1 MSPLQILSA
10 QGTPSGELELTPS
23 LAAQEIKPH
32 LIHEVV
38 TQELAAR
45 RSGSASTKTRA
56 DVRGGGAKPWK
67 QKGTGRARQGSIRSP
82 QWVGGGVVFGPHP
95 RTFGGKVNRKVQ
107 LQAWRGAL
115 KAHVERGS
123 MAVVEVL
130 GWDAPSTKTASAFLA
145 KTPEGLQARP
155 LLVVVDALDSTV
167 AKSFRNIRDVYVLES
182 WELETVDVMAARSL
196 LVERAAWDRLAAIGE
211 PRPPAGEAS
220 E

>member
-1 MSPLQILSA
+1 MSPLQILGA
-10 QGTPSGELELTPS
+10 QGAATGNLDLTAA
-23 LAAQEIKPH
+23 LADQVIKPH

-45 RSGSASTKTRA
+45 RSGSANTKTRA

-82 QWVGGGVVFGPHP
+82 QWIGGGVVFGPHP

-115 KAHVERGS
+115 KAHAERGTV
-123 MAVVEVL
+123 AVIDSLDWEI
-130 GWDAPSTKTASAFLA
+130 PSTKAAAAFLSNA
-145 KTPEGLQARP
+145 PEALQARP
-155 LLVVVDALDSTV
+155 LLVVVDELDSVV
-167 AKSFRNIRDVYVLES
+167 ARSFRNLRDVYILEA

-196 LVERAAWDRLAAIGE
+196 LAERAAWDRMVAVGE
-211 PRPPAGEAS
+211 PRAAVVEAS
-220 E
+220 